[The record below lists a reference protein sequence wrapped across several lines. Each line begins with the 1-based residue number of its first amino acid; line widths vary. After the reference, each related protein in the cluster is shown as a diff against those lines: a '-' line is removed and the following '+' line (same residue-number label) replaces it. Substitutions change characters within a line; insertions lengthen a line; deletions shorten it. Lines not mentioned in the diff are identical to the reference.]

1 MGPKSNVNA
10 ELENIHKLIKE
21 IHKDSQATASK
32 LDELVAEIRSKDRRI
47 EALESEVAVLK
58 NAVNLL
64 SQKCDSNE
72 QYSRRSSLRI
82 NNIPLPNEGG
92 RESAED
98 VMNKVREVI
107 TETGADIPNKFIERA
122 HRVGKTSIADD
133 GTRKQQ
139 VIVKFT
145 TWYHRTQ
152 LYKNRKNL
160 ERARVH
166 LDLTQSKFKLLKSCQ
181 AKVRESNIVNFVFA
195 DVNCALCARMA
206 DGAFKYF
213 SSAEQLDKMLS

>member
-47 EALESEVAVLK
+47 EALESEVVVLK
-58 NAVNLL
+58 NVVNLL
-64 SQKCDSNE
+64 SQK
-72 QYSRRSSLRI
+72 YSRRSSLWI

-92 RESAED
+92 RESTED

-107 TETGADIPNKFIERA
+107 TESGADITNKFIERA

-152 LYKNRKNL
+152 ADNFLLGVFRYL
-160 ERARVH
+160 VVVIFASFETSQ
-166 LDLTQSKFKLLKSCQ
+166 LT
-181 AKVRESNIVNFVFA
+181 
-195 DVNCALCARMA
+195 
-206 DGAFKYF
+206 
-213 SSAEQLDKMLS
+213 

>member
-1 MGPKSNVNA
+1 MRPKSNVNA
-10 ELENIHKLIKE
+10 VLENIHKLIKE

-32 LDELVAEIRSKDRRI
+32 LDELVAKIRSKDRRI
-47 EALESEVAVLK
+47 EALESEVVVLK
-58 NAVNLL
+58 NVANLL
-64 SQKCDSNE
+64 SQKCDNNE

-82 NNIPLPNEGG
+82 NNIPLPDEGG

-98 VMNKVREVI
+98 VMVKVREVI
-107 TETGADIPNKFIERA
+107 SESGADIPSNFIERA
-122 HRVGKTSIADD
+122 HRVGKKSIADD

-145 TWYHRTQ
+145 TWYQRTQ

-160 ERARVH
+160 DRARVH

-181 AKVRESNIVNFVFA
+181 AKIRESNIEFR
-195 DVNCALCARMA
+195 LC
-206 DGAFKYF
+206 
-213 SSAEQLDKMLS
+213 

>member
-1 MGPKSNVNA
+1 M
-10 ELENIHKLIKE
+10 
-21 IHKDSQATASK
+21 
-32 LDELVAEIRSKDRRI
+32 VAEIRSKDRRI

-145 TWYHRTQ
+145 TWYHQ
-152 LYKNRKNL
+152 LYKNRKNRD
-160 ERARVH
+160 RARVH
-166 LDLTQSKFKLLKSCQ
+166 LGLTQSKFKLLNSCQ